1 MSTLNSR
8 LQLSILNRKKGKNLV
23 EKGFTLIEL
32 LIVVVILGV
41 LSSVALPNFINKA
54 DDAKLAAAN
63 AEARAKASA
72 CASSLITEAATATC
86 KDGAPFSSNLGI
98 TKEAT
103 WEVTGTAVTQKVAPE
118 V

>member
-8 LQLSILNRKKGKNLV
+8 LQLSILNRKKKSNLI

-63 AEARAKASA
+63 AEAKALASA
-72 CASSLITEAATATC
+72 CASSLITGDASGNCE
-86 KDGAPFSSNLGI
+86 DGAEFDSNVGI
-98 TKEAT
+98 GTEAT
-103 WEVTGTAVTQKVAPE
+103 WKVNGTAVTQKTEPVI
-118 V
+118 